1 MSNERLIDNVVFAAK
16 DDGTFEAN
24 ILREDGVLSDV
35 NPFYYASLRVDKGV
49 LRILFGDGEELT
61 AESWALAA
69 QIIDEHWLVR
79 CDEAA
84 KEAKLREDFESF
96 GTPFTSRSE
105 EPAKPNGYASNPD
118 LISHSGVMSG

>member
-49 LRILFGDGEELT
+49 LRISFRGRRRINGGILGASSSDNRR
-61 AESWALAA
+61 ALAC
-69 QIIDEHWLVR
+69 QMR
-79 CDEAA
+79 RSC
-84 KEAKLREDFESF
+84 K
-96 GTPFTSRSE
+96 RSE
-105 EPAKPNGYASNPD
+105 TQRRFRKFWHTVYLSLRRACEAER
-118 LISHSGVMSG
+118 ICF